1 MILKLLLNTRMDD
14 VYKNTEDYNTNKK
27 HKVIIVFDDM
37 IADMLSYKKLNPIVT
52 ELFFRS
58 RKWNIPLVFITQSY
72 FTVPINIR
80 LNSAHYFVM
89 KIPNKQ
95 ELQQSAFRH
104 SSDIEFKSFTSQKES
119 FRKNIKTNHENW
131 W

>member
-58 RKWNIPLVFITQSY
+58 K
-72 FTVPINIR
+72 
-80 LNSAHYFVM
+80 
-89 KIPNKQ
+89 K
-95 ELQQSAFRH
+95 
-104 SSDIEFKSFTSQKES
+104 
-119 FRKNIKTNHENW
+119 
-131 W
+131 